1 MKKLLLKTLVLCC
14 LCGEYLYAV
23 NTDTVQVNS
32 YPEAMDWVYGNLDTA
47 KLNTGL
53 LINRAPVDS
62 TFFSFNGK
70 EDSALYYP
78 LFLLHYSHFQIAKN
92 EPANQNTFLLIDSAA
107 RAKPYIP
114 IGVCYYQYDK
124 ISDAAVYSGKLQMQ
138 NGRFST
144 TDAAVQPFQKATYFS
159 VCPMT
164 FGIAQQAIFRLDSDF
179 IFSNQQWNNGIFMAD
194 FNDGL
199 GKQILNLNQDYTL
212 TVNSELTLLNFYFI
226 ANGDT
231 LRSSCKLFSFPLD
244 SVQTEAKLGFPCEYE
259 SADIAAAPLLAD
271 TLYGLIKSGLP
282 TGRFAVWL
290 GCGNDTN
297 GSNPN
302 TLRDIRKPYIVSGGF
317 NPLNG
322 KKLDPCTLSDFADP
336 NILHMMLQ
344 YQLISAI
351 VGVTHTL
358 SSGILPPIVSELLL
372 FIYQT
377 NLYGGW
383 RGPIYETYNGCY
395 NKYFSPSDPK
405 NGNNGSNYFRRL
417 REEGYD
423 VIIVTYDNPTDYI
436 ENNAAV
442 LISLIKK
449 INEQLPKNGS
459 KHELIVGGY
468 SAGAITSRIALA
480 KMEKEY
486 VSHKGQS
493 NASNFPHPHTR
504 LYMSI
509 EGEFQ
514 GANTPLGFQH
524 LVDYLCKDIANTP
537 LEIVEIMLAN
547 LTRKQFSNATA
558 KELSVWH
565 YQATN
570 NGYMAKEHPDR
581 TNLVSLQNL
590 LGYPHFCRNVGIS
603 QGNGH
608 GLKYTGINPPAPMFS
623 IRANVEAGCMPF
635 LSIGYFRQYHA
646 YYTPLTSGYAN
657 LVDRK
662 KGILLSYFNYSC
674 YINLLSSY
682 NNQHIYFTNSKPF
695 DECPGSLLSADRTFG
710 DAGASYLFGTLS
722 QIISPLSLNYYS
734 HQGSDHSFAPT
745 VSALDMKDASTGHNA
760 DLFYNLKSNN
770 LLAINKING
779 ILQKGIHED
788 YGYPHIAYPTNH
800 YSITPFDAIWAVGL
814 NSKADNHYHV
824 EDPQPYMAEFM
835 AAEVAPEHVFLSN
848 RTIDEELPVYAYL
861 NANTG
866 FQVNTT
872 KYQAAFD
879 ARRKIYCGFD
889 VYHIPVYP
897 SNGTAAEVKELTP
910 NGNFTIGANADVE
923 FTAGEDISLL
933 PGFEVTNGASFN
945 AQIIPKYCINTW
957 ESSRM
962 NNSPESISYSS
973 NGNTVTKNSSSQQI
987 HVISGKETEYS
998 ILPNPADDKIQIHGI
1013 SPEETLSVTLYDM
1026 YGKIQKIAQ
1035 ITADQNALST
1045 LELKNGM
1052 YLLELKNHQNIFL
1065 AKKLI
1070 IQHE

>member
-1 MKKLLLKTLVLCC
+1 MKNLLLRTVVLCSLMC
-14 LCGEYLYAV
+14 QYLYAV
-23 NTDTVQVNS
+23 SIDTVQVNS
-32 YPEAMDWVYGNLDTA
+32 YHEAMDWVYGDLDTS
-47 KLNTGL
+47 KLSTGIF
-53 LINRAPVDS
+53 INRAPVDS
-62 TFFSFNGK
+62 TFFSFDGK
-70 EDSALYYP
+70 GDSALYYP

-92 EPANQNTFLLIDSAA
+92 EQEHQNAFLIVDSAA

-124 ISDAAVYSGKLQMQ
+124 LSDSAIYSGKLQMQ
-138 NGRFST
+138 NGRFNT
-144 TDAAVQPFQKATYFS
+144 TDASVQPYQKASYFS

-164 FGIAQQAIFRLDSDF
+164 FGVAQQAIFRLDSDF
-179 IFSNQQWNNGIFMAD
+179 IFSNLQWNNGIFMAD

-212 TVNSELTLLNFYFI
+212 TVNSEITLLNFYFI

-231 LRSSCKLFSFPLD
+231 LRSTCKLFSFPTD
-244 SVQTEAKLGFPCEYE
+244 AGQTEAKLGFACDYE
-259 SADIAAAPLLAD
+259 SADIAPSPLVAD

-297 GSNPN
+297 GSSPN

-377 NLYGGW
+377 NFYGGW

-395 NKYFSPSDPK
+395 NKYFSPTDPK
-405 NGNNGSNYFRRL
+405 NDNNGSNYFRRL

-480 KMEKEY
+480 KMEMDY
-486 VSHKGQS
+486 LSHKGQS
-493 NASNFPHPHTR
+493 NESNFPHPHTR

-565 YQATN
+565 YQATDN
-570 NGYMAKEHPDR
+570 ANMAKEHPDR
-581 TNLVSLQNL
+581 TSLVSLQNL
-590 LGYPHFCRNVGIS
+590 VGYPQFCRKVGIS
-603 QGNGH
+603 QGNGN
-608 GLKYTGINPPAPMFS
+608 GLKYTGINAPAPMFS
-623 IRANVEAGCMPF
+623 IRANVEAGFMPF
-635 LSIGYFRQYHA
+635 LSIGYFKQYHA
-646 YYTPLTSGYAN
+646 YYTPLAAGYAN

-662 KGILLSYFNYSC
+662 KGILVSYLNYST
-674 YINLLSSY
+674 YINLVSAY
-682 NNQHIYFTNSKPF
+682 NNRHIYFTNSKPY

-745 VSALDMKDASTGHNA
+745 VSTLDIKDASTGNNA
-760 DLFYNLKSNN
+760 DLFYNVKANN
-770 LLAINKING
+770 LLMINKTNG
-779 ILQKGIHED
+779 VFQKGMHED
-788 YGYPHIAYPTNH
+788 FGYPHIAFPTNH

-824 EDPQPYMAEFM
+824 EDPQPHLAEFM

-848 RTIDEELPVYAYL
+848 RTIDEELPVYTYL
-861 NANTG
+861 NSNTG
-866 FQVNTT
+866 FPVNTT

-897 SNGTAAEVKELTP
+897 SNGTTAEVKELSPT
-910 NGNFTIGANADVE
+910 GNFTVGTNADVE

-933 PGFEVTNGASFN
+933 PGFEVTTGASFN
-945 AQIIPKYCINTW
+945 AQIIPKYCSNTW
-957 ESSRM
+957 ESSRI
-962 NNSPESISYSS
+962 NKNSDDLSNIASAYTTSKSIS
-973 NGNTVTKNSSSQQI
+973 TQAVLLTKI
-987 HVISGKETEYS
+987 KLGDYS
-998 ILPNPADDKIQIHGI
+998 IQPNPADSKIHIQGI
-1013 SPEETLSVTLYDM
+1013 SQDETLHATLYDM
-1026 YGKIQKIAQ
+1026 FGKIQKIAQ
-1035 ITADQNALST
+1035 VNVNHNTLST

-1052 YLLELKNHQNIFL
+1052 YLIELRNQQNEFVTRKI
-1065 AKKLI
+1065 I